1 MRFVLLHAIYAAGC
15 APDLRGEAGKESDT
29 AAGADTEVYEGT
41 VTVDSTSYDEWVY
54 FDLAGGM
61 YADPPS
67 PEDSKDWDLGFQ
79 RFNIKVNG
87 GVSGTAGVEVAALQS
102 EDYGTLFAA
111 PTDGYVTDEADGDG
125 DGVPDYAFK
134 DWYVY
139 DYQTHVLTPA
149 DIVYVARS
157 AEGSYFKIQIEDYYD
172 DAGSPA
178 MVRFSWD
185 PVENP

>member
-1 MRFVLLHAIYAAGC
+1 MRFFLLPAVYAAGC
-15 APDLRGEAGKESDT
+15 APDLREEAGKEADT
-29 AAGADTEVYEGT
+29 AAAGAAEVYEGT
-41 VTVDSTSYDEWVY
+41 VTVDATSYDDWIY
-54 FDLAGGM
+54 FDLEGGM
-61 YADPPS
+61 FSDPS
-67 PEDSKDWDLGFQ
+67 EPENSKDWDLGLQ
-79 RFNIKVNG
+79 RFNVKVNG
-87 GVSGTAGVEVAALQS
+87 GVSGTGGMEVAALEG
-102 EDYGTLFAA
+102 EDYGSISAA
-111 PTDGYVTDEADGDG
+111 PSGGYVTDQPDGDD

-149 DIVYVARS
+149 AIVYVARS
-157 AEGSYFKIQIEDYYD
+157 VEGSYFKIQIEDYYD